1 MTRMV
6 RAIHAF
12 QIFYSDSTQ
21 ASLDPD
27 FEPLDNSANE
37 RPDWYEYW
45 PMRAYLRANALDP
58 SAYYGFFSPLFY
70 EKTRLRGKQVIQFAS
85 QAGEAE
91 VITFSPHPCHSA
103 CFYNVF
109 EQGANCFPGFLEVA
123 TQFLRDFDPALRLD
137 ALVNDSRNTVYCNYF
152 LAKPRFWN
160 LWNTAF
166 NRMFELAET
175 PGSGLHDALNKPV
188 QYAKDDGE
196 TKPAQMKI
204 MLMERVVSLVLAT
217 GDFKTKNYPP
227 FAMPLT
233 APFAGRLA
241 ELANLDALKIAFRET
256 GDQQFLR
263 LFVEQRDKLLA
274 TAWFGKRT

>member
-1 MTRMV
+1 MPSR
-6 RAIHAF
+6 IHAF
-12 QIFYSDSTQ
+12 QIFYSESTR

-45 PMRAYLRANALDP
+45 PMRRYFRANALDE

-70 EKTRLRGKQVIQFAS
+70 QKTRLSAKQVIEFAS

-109 EQGANCFPGFLEVA
+109 EQGANCFPGFLDVA
-123 TQFLRDFDPALRLD
+123 TQFLRDLDPAVRLD
-137 ALVNDSRNTVYCNYF
+137 ALVNDSRNTVYSNYF

-160 LWNTAF
+160 LWNGVF
-166 NRMFELAET
+166 NRAFELADT
-175 PGSGLHDALNKPV
+175 PGSPLREALNRPV
-188 QYAKDDGE
+188 EYAKNDGE

-204 MLMERVVSLVLAT
+204 MLMERMVSLMLAT
-217 GDFKTKNYPP
+217 GDFKTRNYSP
-227 FAMPLT
+227 FAMPLS
-233 APFAGRLA
+233 APFAGRLT
-241 ELANLDALKIAFRET
+241 ELIGLDALKIAYRET

-263 LFVEQRDKLLA
+263 LFAEQRDKLLGA
-274 TAWFGKRT
+274 AWFGRKA